1 MTDPGFAPLRAALGR
16 CRRHFLA
23 AAGFSL
29 AINLLY
35 VAPTIYMLQVYDR
48 VVPSRGGMTL
58 VFLTG
63 LLLASLAVVALLELV
78 RTRLLVR
85 ASMRLDRELA
95 GYLLAAGLN
104 RGRGAESP
112 QRLRDFD
119 SLRQAMAGA
128 GIIALFDVPWTLVYV
143 ALCFVLH
150 PLLGVLAV
158 CGSVGLVALSFGTER
173 ATRKLLDE
181 ASNTAGMFYASQA
194 RAAAMGEVVT
204 VLGMRAAT
212 VSRQLNERSGA
223 TGRQVEAS
231 FTAARF
237 TAGTRFVRL
246 GLQSLGL
253 GVAAWLAVEQ
263 QISAGAIFA
272 ASLLMS
278 RAFAPI
284 EMVLGSW
291 RSLTE
296 ARNAFDR
303 LESSLREAPPR
314 ETTPTLLPRPTG
326 HLMVE
331 QVWLAGADPDRA
343 LLSGVSFSVRP
354 GEVLGLVGPSG
365 AGKTT
370 LVRALVGAIK
380 PARGA
385 VRLDHASLAD
395 WDADLLG
402 RHIGYLPQDLGL
414 MQGTVKQNICRFA
427 DAWGQLNEEIDAK
440 VVQAAQA
447 CGAHEMVLRL
457 PAGYDTMI
465 DWGGVGLSLG
475 QAQRIALARALF
487 EEPSIIVLDEPNAHL
502 DGEGEAHLLQAI
514 TRLKE
519 RGAAVVLVA
528 HRAAMLSVMDKL
540 LVLTDGRVT
549 HFGARDDVLGLLN
562 EATTKAPELSTG
574 REAA

>member
-1 MTDPGFAPLRAALGR
+1 MTDAGLAPLRAALGR

-35 VAPTIYMLQVYDR
+35 IAPTIYMLQVYDR

-58 VFLTG
+58 IFLTG
-63 LLLASLAVVALLELV
+63 LLLASLAVVSLLELI
-78 RTRLLVR
+78 RSRLLVR

-95 GYLLAAGLN
+95 RPLLAAGLY
-104 RGRGAESP
+104 RGRGAGSP
-112 QRLRDFD
+112 QTLRDFD
-119 SLRQAMAGA
+119 TIRQTIAGA
-128 GIIALFDVPWTLVYV
+128 GIIALFDVPWTLVYI

-150 PLLGVLAV
+150 PVLGILAV
-158 CGSVGLVALSFGTER
+158 CGSAALTALSVGTER

-181 ASNTAGMFYASQA
+181 ASNTAASFYASQA
-194 RAAAMGEVVT
+194 RAAVMGDVVT
-204 VLGMRAAT
+204 VLGMKAAM

-223 TGRQVEAS
+223 TSRQVRAS
-231 FTAARF
+231 FAAARF
-237 TAGTRFVRL
+237 TAATRFVRL

-253 GVAAWLAVEQ
+253 GAAAWLAVEQ
-263 QISAGAIFA
+263 QISVGAIFA

-278 RAFAPI
+278 RAFSPL

-303 LESSLREAPPR
+303 LEASLREAPH
-314 ETTPTLLPRPTG
+314 ETAPTSLPAPAG

-331 QVWLAGADPDRA
+331 QVWLMGADADKP

-370 LVRALVGAIK
+370 LVRTLVGALK
-380 PARGA
+380 PTRGA

-395 WDADLLG
+395 WDTDLLG

-414 MQGTVKQNICRFA
+414 MQGTVKQNICRFN
-427 DAWGQLNEEIDAK
+427 DLLGLPRDDIDSK
-440 VVQAAQA
+440 TIQAAQA
-447 CGAHEMVLRL
+447 CGAHEMILRL

-465 DWGGVGLSLG
+465 DWGGGGLSLG
-475 QAQRIALARALF
+475 QAQRIALARALYD
-487 EEPSIIVLDEPNAHL
+487 EPSIAILDEPSAHL
-502 DGEGEAHLLQAI
+502 DGEGEAHLLQTI

-519 RGAAVVLVA
+519 RGATVVVVA
-528 HRAAMLSVMDKL
+528 HRATMLSVMDTI
-540 LVLTDGRVT
+540 LVLTQGRVT
-549 HFGARDDVLGLLN
+549 HFGGRDNVLGQLSD
-562 EATTKAPELSTG
+562 AKAASD

>member
-1 MTDPGFAPLRAALGR
+1 MIDPGFAPLRAALGR
-16 CRRHFLA
+16 CRRHFVA

-48 VVPSRGGMTL
+48 VVPSRGGLTL

-63 LLLASLAVVALLELV
+63 LLLASLAVLALLELT

-95 GYLLAAGLN
+95 GCLLAAGWK
-104 RGRGAESP
+104 RGRDADSA
-112 QRLRDFD
+112 QTLRDFD
-119 SLRQAMAGA
+119 VFRQAIAGA
-128 GIIALFDVPWTLVYV
+128 GIVALFDVPWTVVYI

-150 PLLGVLAV
+150 PVLGVLAL
-158 CGSVGLVALSFGTER
+158 CGSGALVGLSLGTER
-173 ATRKLLDE
+173 ATRTLLDE
-181 ASNTAGMFYASQA
+181 AANTAARAYGSQA
-194 RAAAMGEVVT
+194 RAAAIGEVVT
-204 VLGMRAAT
+204 VLGMRPAT
-212 VSRQLNERSGA
+212 ISRQLNERSGA

-253 GVAAWLAVEQ
+253 GAAAWLAVEQ
-263 QISAGAIFA
+263 QISPGAIFA
-272 ASLLMS
+272 AALLMS
-278 RAFAPI
+278 RAFSPL

-296 ARNAFDR
+296 ARNAFAR
-303 LESSLREAPPR
+303 LEASLRETPMDTA
-314 ETTPTLLPRPTG
+314 PTLLPAPTG
-326 HLMVE
+326 HLEVE
-331 QVWLAGADPDRA
+331 QLWLAGPEADRP
-343 LLSGVSFSVRP
+343 LLGGVSFRVRP
-354 GEVLGLVGPSG
+354 GEVLGIVGPSG

-370 LVRALVGAIK
+370 LVRTLVGGIK
-380 PARGA
+380 PTRGA
-385 VRLDHASLAD
+385 VRLDQASLAD

-414 MQGTVKQNICRFA
+414 MQGTVKQNICRFG
-427 DAWGQLNEEIDAK
+427 DASDRPKAEIDAK
-440 VVQAAQA
+440 AIQAAQL
-447 CGAHEMVLRL
+447 CGAHEMILRL

-465 DWGGVGLSLG
+465 DWGGGGLSLG

-487 EEPSIIVLDEPNAHL
+487 DEPSIAVLDEPNAHL
-502 DGEGEAHLLQAI
+502 DGEGETRLLQTIA
-514 TRLKE
+514 RLKE

-528 HRAAMLSVMDKL
+528 HRASMLTVMDSL
-540 LVLTDGRVT
+540 LVLADGRVT
-549 HFGARDDVLGLLN
+549 HLGARDEVVGQLN
-562 EATTKAPELSTG
+562 DAAAQAQKLPGE

>member
-1 MTDPGFAPLRAALGR
+1 
-16 CRRHFLA
+16 
-23 AAGFSL
+23 
-29 AINLLY
+29 
-35 VAPTIYMLQVYDR
+35 MLQVYDR

-63 LLLASLAVVALLELV
+63 LLLASLAVVALLELT

-95 GYLLAAGLN
+95 GYLLAAGLK

-112 QRLRDFD
+112 RTLRDFD
-119 SLRQAMAGA
+119 TLRQAIAGA
-128 GIIALFDVPWTLVYV
+128 GIIALFDVPWTLVYI

-150 PLLGVLAV
+150 PALGILAV
-158 CGSVGLVALSFGTER
+158 CGSALLVALSLGTER
-173 ATRKLLDE
+173 ATRTLLDE
-181 ASNTAGMFYASQA
+181 ASNAAATFYAAQA
-194 RAAAMGEVVT
+194 RAAAVGEVVT

-212 VSRQLNERSGA
+212 ISRQLNQRSGA
-223 TGRQVEAS
+223 TRRQVQAS

-253 GVAAWLAVEQ
+253 GAAAWLAVEQ

-278 RAFAPI
+278 RAFSPI

-296 ARNAFDR
+296 ARNAFHR
-303 LESSLREAPPR
+303 LETTLRESPGESA
-314 ETTPTLLPRPTG
+314 PTLLPAPTG
-326 HLMVE
+326 HLVVE
-331 QVWLAGADPDRA
+331 QVWLSGSDADKP

-370 LVRALVGAIK
+370 LVRTLVGATR
-380 PARGA
+380 PTRGA

-395 WDADLLG
+395 WDTDLLG
-402 RHIGYLPQDLGL
+402 RHLGYLPQDLGL
-414 MQGTVKQNICRFA
+414 MQGTVKQNICRFG
-427 DAWGQLNEEIDAK
+427 DILGLPREEIDAK
-440 VVQAAQA
+440 TIQAAQA
-447 CGAHEMVLRL
+447 CGAHEMILRL
-457 PAGYDTMI
+457 PAGYDTVL
-465 DWGGVGLSLG
+465 DWGGAGLSLG

-487 EEPSIIVLDEPNAHL
+487 GNPSIVILDEPNAHL
-502 DGEGEAHLLQAI
+502 DGEGEAALLGAI
-514 TRLKE
+514 KRLKE
-519 RGAAVVLVA
+519 ARTAVVLVA
-528 HRAAMLSVMDKL
+528 HRAAMLGVMDTL
-540 LVLTDGRVT
+540 LVLADGRVT
-549 HFGARDDVLGLLN
+549 HFGARDDVLRQLN
-562 EATTKAPELSTG
+562 DPMAKPQALSAG
-574 REAA
+574 REAAYA